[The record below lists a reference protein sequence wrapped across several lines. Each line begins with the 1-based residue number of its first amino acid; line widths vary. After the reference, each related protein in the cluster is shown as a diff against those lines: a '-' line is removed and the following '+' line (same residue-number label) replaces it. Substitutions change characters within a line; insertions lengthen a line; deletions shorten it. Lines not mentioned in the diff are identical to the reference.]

1 MHVLTIKTV
10 KQYFAVFAALTIA
23 ASGLWAAAAAE
34 EQEQAAAAGEMVSN
48 VWGEM
53 VEKPRHGGSIPVAV
67 TYGPEQFDPWFG
79 GSASWYW
86 CPLVLEKVTDMDWSL
101 PRDEI
106 PYLTARYRDHTFVT
120 GELAESWEVSPDLLT
135 YTFHIRRGVRWH
147 DKPPVNG
154 RELTAHDLVFTY
166 QRNIGL
172 GEFADVGG
180 SPNQWRVPSLP
191 VKSVTAPDDYT
202 FVIKLTNATAT
213 TPDAVLGVS
222 EFDGSLIVP
231 PEVIREHGNMQDW
244 RNVVGTGPY
253 MITGHVEGSSV
264 TFTRHPD
271 YWQTDSIYPGQ
282 NLQLPYIDE
291 IRYVVIGDKAALA
304 AAPFMRQ
311 YLIRR
316 VLLIIVTLFLVSII
330 VFLMIRLIPGNI
342 IESIIA
348 EMMQRGYGESYLVGR
363 LDVLEEFFGVN
374 VPIHVQ
380 YGRWIGILP
389 SKNFVTGEVGYH
401 GILQGSLGL
410 SLRSSVPVTEL
421 ILRRIGVTFELGI
434 LAIIIGLL
442 IALPVGIYSA
452 IRQDTLADYAG
463 RTVAIVGLAT
473 PNFWLA
479 TMVMLF
485 PALWWGWSPPLEL
498 VPFREDPLAHVG
510 MFLIPSLILG
520 TAMSA
525 FTMRMTRTMMLEV
538 LRQDYIRTA
547 WSKGLKERVVVI
559 GHAVKNALIP
569 VVTIVGAELPVLV
582 GGAVIMEQI
591 FSLPGM
597 GRLMVEALQ
606 RRDYTVVSGVNL
618 VIAAAVVI
626 SNLLVDISYAYLDPR
641 VRYR

>member
-1 MHVLTIKTV
+1 M
-10 KQYFAVFAALTIA
+10 
-23 ASGLWAAAAAE
+23 
-34 EQEQAAAAGEMVSN
+34 
-48 VWGEM
+48 
-53 VEKPRHGGSIPVAV
+53 
-67 TYGPEQFDPWFG
+67 
-79 GSASWYW
+79 
-86 CPLVLEKVTDMDWSL
+86 
-101 PRDEI
+101 
-106 PYLTARYRDHTFVT
+106 
-120 GELAESWEVSPDLLT
+120 
-135 YTFHIRRGVRWH
+135 
-147 DKPPVNG
+147 
-154 RELTAHDLVFTY
+154 RE
-166 QRNIGL
+166 
-172 GEFADVGG
+172 
-180 SPNQWRVPSLP
+180 
-191 VKSVTAPDDYT
+191 
-202 FVIKLTNATAT
+202 
-213 TPDAVLGVS
+213 
-222 EFDGSLIVP
+222 
-231 PEVIREHGNMQDW
+231 
-244 RNVVGTGPY
+244 
-253 MITGHVEGSSV
+253 
-264 TFTRHPD
+264 
-271 YWQTDSIYPGQ
+271 
-282 NLQLPYIDE
+282 
-291 IRYVVIGDKAALA
+291 
-304 AAPFMRQ
+304 

-316 VLLIIVTLFLVSII
+316 LLLIVVTLFLVSII

-348 EMMQRGYGESYLVGR
+348 EMMQRGYGESYLAGR

-380 YGRWIGILP
+380 YGRWVGILP
-389 SKNFVTGEVGYH
+389 SKDVLTGEVGYH

-410 SLRSSVPVTEL
+410 SLRTSVPVTEL
-421 ILRRIGVTFELGI
+421 ILRRIGVTFELGL

-452 IRQDTLADYAG
+452 IRQDTVADYAG
-463 RTVAIVGLAT
+463 RTAAIIGLAT

-479 TMVMLF
+479 TMVLLF
-485 PALWWGWSPPLEL
+485 PALWWGWSPSLEL
-498 VPFREDPLAHVG
+498 VPFREDPLRHVG
-510 MFLIPSLILG
+510 IFLIPSLILG